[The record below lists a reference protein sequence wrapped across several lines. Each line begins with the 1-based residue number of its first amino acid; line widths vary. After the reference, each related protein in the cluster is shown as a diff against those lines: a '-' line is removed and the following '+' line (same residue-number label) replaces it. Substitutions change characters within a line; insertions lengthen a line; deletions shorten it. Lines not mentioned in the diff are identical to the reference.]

1 MSESQKSSVLLP
13 MTIMIAES
21 FLLEVRNELHFVK
34 GYKFHL
40 KRFRRSINKVLIE
53 SGQSFGSDQEQ
64 KLFRF
69 LENIPN
75 TLTKAKTSAFPRL
88 ECHLH
93 LDNDRLAAKPL
104 NIDFKVRMRVAPP
117 ITSHLNIVAQQQNI
131 NEKAWAKGP
140 NIGNYS
146 KLQDIYG
153 GEVLLTDS
161 KGHLLETTTA
171 AIVWWEDD
179 TLFGVPQTPKRVTS
193 ITEKLVF
200 EIATN
205 LGFNTETKFATPKEV
220 STKPLWALNALHGIR
235 SANLTYIS
243 SASFNQNQRLSNFRR
258 SYNALEDILKQ
269 LD

>member
-1 MSESQKSSVLLP
+1 MSESQKTTDLSP
-13 MTIMIAES
+13 KQIMIAES
-21 FLLEVRNELHFVK
+21 FLLSVKNELHFVK
-34 GYKFHL
+34 GYEFHL
-40 KRFRRSINKVLIE
+40 ARFRRSIKKILKE
-53 SGQSFGSDQEQ
+53 SGQNFGAEQEQ
-64 KLFRF
+64 ELFRF
-69 LENIPN
+69 LESIPN

-93 LDNDRLAAKPL
+93 IDNDRLAAKPVIL
-104 NIDFKVRMRVAPP
+104 KYKILMRAAPP
-117 ITSHLNIVAQQQNI
+117 ITPHLNIVAQQQNI
-131 NEKAWAKGP
+131 NEKVWAKGP

-146 KLQDIYG
+146 KMQDIHG

-179 TLFGVPQTPKRVTS
+179 TLFGVPQTTKRVTS

-243 SASFNQNQRLSNFRR
+243 SASFNQNQRLTNFRR
-258 SYNALEDILKQ
+258 SYNALEEILKQ